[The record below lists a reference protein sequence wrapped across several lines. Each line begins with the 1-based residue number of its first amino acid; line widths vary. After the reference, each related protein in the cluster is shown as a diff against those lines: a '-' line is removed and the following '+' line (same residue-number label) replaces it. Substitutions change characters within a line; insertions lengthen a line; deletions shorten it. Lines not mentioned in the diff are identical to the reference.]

1 MSDLT
6 RLVFDGERLRAELEV
21 GAAIS
26 ISALGVNEEEEVKRL
41 LELFHFSYNQI
52 FIRFAAAIMQRL
64 VKEYL
69 TSIRARIN
77 LPIVDY

>member
-6 RLVFDGERLRAELEV
+6 RLVFDGERLRAEFEV

-26 ISALGVNEEEEVKRL
+26 ISALGVNEEKEVKRL